1 MRRATHSARH
11 FLMECS
17 GARGLHALRAF
28 EIGRWSPTPTG
39 SNPLS
44 PPSPSYRDE
53 GGARADAAGEGWTS
67 GPLSH
72 AERAPAVPTP
82 HATQTSGLPRRMW
95 ANPNRI

>member
-1 MRRATHSARH
+1 MR
-11 FLMECS
+11 L
-17 GARGLHALRAF
+17 ARGR
-28 EIGRWSPTPTG
+28 PTPTG

-44 PPSPSYRDE
+44 PPSPPYRDE

-82 HATQTSGLPRRMW
+82 HATQTSGLPRRICGPTPTGS
-95 ANPNRI
+95 NPLSPPSPPYGRGWRTCRRRG